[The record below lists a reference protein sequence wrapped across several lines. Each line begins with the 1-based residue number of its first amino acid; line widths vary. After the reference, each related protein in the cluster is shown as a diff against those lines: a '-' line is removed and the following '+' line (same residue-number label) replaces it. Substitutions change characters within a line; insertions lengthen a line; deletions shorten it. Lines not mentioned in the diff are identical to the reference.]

1 MNSNMHSGFLINI
14 IFIIIFIIFFGTLI
28 FLYYFWDSIGLC
40 CAGCCKKCDSIGLC
54 CAGCCKKC
62 DKKNEKT
69 STVNL
74 TGASSDGAA
83 SYKSVPLD
91 ESLSF

>member
-14 IFIIIFIIFFGTLI
+14 IFIILLILFFGTLM
-28 FLYYFWDSIGLC
+28 FLYYFW
-40 CAGCCKKCDSIGLC
+40 DSIGLC

-74 TGASSDGAA
+74 TGASSYKSGAA

>member
-1 MNSNMHSGFLINI
+1 M
-14 IFIIIFIIFFGTLI
+14 

-40 CAGCCKKCDSIGLC
+40 CAGCCKKCC
-54 CAGCCKKC
+54 
-62 DKKNEKT
+62 KKNEKT
-69 STVNL
+69 STANL
-74 TGASSDGAA
+74 TGAASTGAASTGAA

>member
-1 MNSNMHSGFLINI
+1 M
-14 IFIIIFIIFFGTLI
+14 

-40 CAGCCKKCDSIGLC
+40 CAGCCKKCC
-54 CAGCCKKC
+54 
-62 DKKNEKT
+62 KKNEKT

-74 TGASSDGAA
+74 TGASSDKSGAA

>member
-14 IFIIIFIIFFGTLI
+14 IFIIIFILFGTLI

-40 CAGCCKKCDSIGLC
+40 CAGCCKKCC
-54 CAGCCKKC
+54 
-62 DKKNEKT
+62 KKNEKT

-74 TGASSDGAA
+74 TGASPDKSGAS

>member
-1 MNSNMHSGFLINI
+1 M
-14 IFIIIFIIFFGTLI
+14 

-40 CAGCCKKCDSIGLC
+40 CAGCCKKCC
-54 CAGCCKKC
+54 KCCKKC
-62 DKKNEKT
+62 CKKNEKT

-74 TGASSDGAA
+74 TGASSDKSGAS

>member
-1 MNSNMHSGFLINI
+1 M
-14 IFIIIFIIFFGTLI
+14 
-28 FLYYFWDSIGLC
+28 FLYYFW
-40 CAGCCKKCDSIGLC
+40 DSIGLC

>member
-14 IFIIIFIIFFGTLI
+14 IFIILLILFFGTLM

-40 CAGCCKKCDSIGLC
+40 CAGCCKKCC
-54 CAGCCKKC
+54 KCCKKC
-62 DKKNEKT
+62 CKKNEKT
-69 STVNL
+69 M
-74 TGASSDGAA
+74 SSDKSGAA